1 MRIYTQHLKMWEIMW
16 VKPTV
21 VGNKMGIGQVV
32 WVLFWTHKWLVMFR
46 IQYCKQQSYTVVR
59 IGL

>member
-1 MRIYTQHLKMWEIMW
+1 MWEIMW